1 MRIAQASLLVITCAL
16 MTGCSFDP
24 EIDAAGICK
33 EHLRER
39 LREPAGARFENPN
52 VRSTSNHGY
61 IVTWSVTAR
70 NGFGGMGQQTM
81 RCVVRYTDEPDWGV
95 SYFVD

>member
-1 MRIAQASLLVITCAL
+1 MRVKQVFLLAATCVLAS
-16 MTGCSFDP
+16 GCEFNP

-39 LREPAGARFENPN
+39 LREPAGSRFENSS
-52 VRSTSNHGY
+52 VRSASNHSY
-61 IVTWSVTAR
+61 IVTWDVTAR

-81 RCVVRYTDEPDWGV
+81 RCVVRYTAEPDWGT
-95 SYFVD
+95 SYYVD